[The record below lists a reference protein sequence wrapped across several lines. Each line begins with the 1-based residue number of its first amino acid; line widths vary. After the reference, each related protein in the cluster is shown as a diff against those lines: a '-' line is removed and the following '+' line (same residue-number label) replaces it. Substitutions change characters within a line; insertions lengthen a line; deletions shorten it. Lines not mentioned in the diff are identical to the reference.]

1 MPSIIYDPVGLARGA
16 GGGALIG
23 LAATALW
30 ALTGQTLGVS
40 GILGGLVRDGGA
52 GQAWRAAFA
61 LGMLAAGGI
70 AAGAVPP
77 AEAFGAPL
85 PLHWAACLV
94 GGLLVGVGTRLGNGC
109 TSGHGVCGLPR
120 GSPRSAAAVG
130 VFMATGALAA
140 GLSRAPFARAALYA
154 PAPSGALAG
163 GLYIVPLLAAA
174 LAAALM
180 QFAARLAAG
189 TGTGGAPAAAT
200 PMASPMSPA
209 PAPSMASTAAAAA
222 AAGSSASLL
231 GDDAD
236 AGPSAA
242 PSAQA
247 SAEASS
253 GGALKRKSSV
263 GGSASPSA
271 VDAGAS
277 TPAAAPASS
286 SSSAAAGASASPASP
301 LLLFAPSSSAAA
313 SASALASASPAG
325 GSGAPALPL
334 PFLGAQ
340 AFVLGCGLL
349 FGAALVVSGMA
360 DPSKVLRFLDF
371 AGADGWDPQL
381 AFVMGGAVCVNLAS
395 VQWLARAR
403 AQEQPPLMRA
413 VTGGGARTFGQLLP
427 LFTAEANLKIDAP
440 LLAGAALFGLGWG
453 LSGICPGPGMV
464 AFVSGSSAH
473 FAITPA
479 GVVLG
484 MAAFESATA
493 LAAARAKARRS
504 S

>member
-1 MPSIIYDPVGLARGA
+1 MPSVIYDPIGLARGA

-40 GILGGLVRDGGA
+40 GIVGGIVRDGNA
-52 GQAWRAAFA
+52 GHNAWRAAFA
-61 LGMLAAGGI
+61 LGVLAAGGI
-70 AAGAVPP
+70 ATGAVPS

-120 GSPRSAAAVG
+120 GSPRSLAAVC

-154 PAPSGALAG
+154 PAPSDALAG

-174 LAAALM
+174 SAAALM

-189 TGTGGAPAAAT
+189 AGGGGGNGAAQSAAT
-200 PMASPMSPA
+200 PLASPMSPA
-209 PAPSMASTAAAAA
+209 PAPPTASTADATTA

-231 GDDAD
+231 GADAD
-236 AGPSAA
+236 AGSSLA

-247 SAEASS
+247 LAEASS

-263 GGSASPSA
+263 SGSASPSA
-271 VDAGAS
+271 VEAGAS
-277 TPAAAPASS
+277 TPSAAPPSS
-286 SSSAAAGASASPASP
+286 SSSAAAGAAASPASP
-301 LLLFAPSSSAAA
+301 LLLAPSPSAAA
-313 SASALASASPAG
+313 ASASPAG
-325 GSGAPALPL
+325 AGAALL

-349 FGAALVVSGMA
+349 FGIGLVISGMA

-403 AQEQPPLMRA
+403 AQEQPPLMRT
-413 VTGGGARTFGQLLP
+413 VTGAGARTFGQLLP

-453 LSGICPGPGMV
+453 LSGVCPGPGMV

-493 LAAARAKARRS
+493 LSAARAKARRS